1 MSDSP
6 DLQPPVPDGVN
17 RRSFLRSSGLVAGS
31 VAVTVI
37 TPTAVVA
44 LEETASAAPVEGGG
58 SPLPAEPVM
67 AYVSDAK
74 RGEVTVL
81 SGLQE
86 RTYRDPVLAR
96 RLLKAARSQ
105 TN

>member
-1 MSDSP
+1 MSDYP
-6 DLQPPVPDGVN
+6 DPHLPTPDGVN

-31 VAVTVI
+31 VAATVI
-37 TPTAVVA
+37 TPAAVVA
-44 LEETASAAPVEGGG
+44 LEETASAAPVEGSGG
-58 SPLPAEPVM
+58 PLPSDPVM

-74 RGEVTVL
+74 RSEVTVL

-86 RTYRDPVLAR
+86 TTYRDPVLAR

>member
-1 MSDSP
+1 MTFRLDAETP
-6 DLQPPVPDGVN
+6 EQAGFN
-17 RRSFLRSSGLVAGS
+17 RRSFLRTSSVAAGG

-37 TPTAVVA
+37 TPAAVVA
-44 LEETASAAPVEGGG
+44 LEGTASAAPVEASGE
-58 SPLPAEPVM
+58 PLPAEPVM

-81 SGLQE
+81 SGLRE
-86 RTYRDPVLAR
+86 TTYRDPALAR
-96 RLLKAARSQ
+96 RLLKAARSR

>member
-1 MSDSP
+1 MSDYP
-6 DLQPPVPDGVN
+6 DRQPPTPDGVD

-31 VAVTVI
+31 VAVTAI
-37 TPTAVVA
+37 TPAAVVA
-44 LEETASAAPVEGGG
+44 LEDTASAAPVEGSGG
-58 SPLPAEPVM
+58 PLPSEPVM

-86 RTYRDPVLAR
+86 KTYRDPVLAR
-96 RLLKAARSQ
+96 RLLRAARSQ